1 LQAADNQSKRFRINL
16 QLRETFTIAN
26 SFSIVHRF
34 VSPQSG
40 RTPDPPAV
48 KWGELLHSLTDLPE
62 ALSPH
67 KCALSP
73 GFSWPP
79 TLFALSEPA
88 GLAYDAVK
96 FSGSVCGLISLL
108 SGRVASAGP
117 LTAGGDGVRKAMGPV
132 LTTGVALVA
141 AAVVVANP
149 VAPPVRDFQISTTQL
164 STSPGAL
171 IPFDK
176 NLLKSISQM
185 PASSTFN
192 TALTQILSALAAE
205 ADRIGTEVN
214 SNVSSSLTP
223 PAASQ
228 TPPVY
233 APLSADVAPGPTPN
247 ATAPPST
254 IISPASATA
263 STPTFQQVV
272 SDITADTAYL
282 SNKVVEAASA
292 AVDALVNTPD
302 LLFKAVQ
309 AALLG
314 DLKTAFATIVEAIKA
329 FFDPG
334 RILFGGID
342 VVIGQYVVAPTDT
355 TPSASAAAVN
365 NAHAATP
372 PATAAGEGTS
382 ATEPETTAAEAGSGK
397 KQTKSTGS
405 ARHATTDPTSSI
417 RPQLAPGVSATA
429 PGSRNSSRSAE
440 SADSGSAEQPKAK
453 GPGADKPSGRLQN
466 AGGRGSSAGD

>member
-1 LQAADNQSKRFRINL
+1 
-16 QLRETFTIAN
+16 
-26 SFSIVHRF
+26 
-34 VSPQSG
+34 
-40 RTPDPPAV
+40 
-48 KWGELLHSLTDLPE
+48 
-62 ALSPH
+62 
-67 KCALSP
+67 
-73 GFSWPP
+73 
-79 TLFALSEPA
+79 
-88 GLAYDAVK
+88 
-96 FSGSVCGLISLL
+96 
-108 SGRVASAGP
+108 
-117 LTAGGDGVRKAMGPV
+117 M
-132 LTTGVALVA
+132 A

-164 STSPGAL
+164 STSPVAL

-176 NLLKSISQM
+176 NLLKSIFQM

-214 SNVSSSLTP
+214 SNVNSSLTP
-223 PAASQ
+223 PTAAGQ
-228 TPPVY
+228 KPPQY
-233 APLSADVAPGPTPN
+233 APLSADVEPGLTPN
-247 ATAPPST
+247 TTPSAST
-254 IISPASATA
+254 TSLPAVATA
-263 STPTFQQVV
+263 STPTLQQVV

-292 AVDALVNTPD
+292 AVNALVNTPD
-302 LLFKAVQ
+302 LIFKAIQ
-309 AALLG
+309 AVLLG
-314 DLKTAFATIVEAIKA
+314 DLKTAFATIVEAIKS

-440 SADSGSAEQPKAK
+440 SADSGSAEQPKAQ
-453 GPGADKPSGRLQN
+453 GPGADKPSGRSQN
-466 AGGRGSSAGD
+466 AGGRGASAGD